1 MNLTR
6 AHQIE
11 FLCSSQN
18 LVTLKVQERL
28 TSICLNSDQKAFIEF
43 SKYTLS

>member
-1 MNLTR
+1 MNSSR
-6 AHQIE
+6 GHQIK

-18 LVTLKVQERL
+18 LVTLRVQERL
-28 TSICLNSDQKAFIEF
+28 TSICLNSDQKAFIGF